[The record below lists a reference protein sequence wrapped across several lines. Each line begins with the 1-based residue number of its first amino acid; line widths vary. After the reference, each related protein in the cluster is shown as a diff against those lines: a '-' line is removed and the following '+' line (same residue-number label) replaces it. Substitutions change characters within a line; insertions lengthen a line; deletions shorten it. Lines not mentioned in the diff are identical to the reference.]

1 MDRGNSCPYSKKWGR
16 KVVEEYKEM
25 TLTQTAY
32 KVYTAILAERL
43 RKEVKRKAILLPSQ
57 TGFRRGMGT
66 LYVWTT
72 FMY

>member
-1 MDRGNSCPYSKKWGR
+1 MDRRNSCPYSKKGGR
-16 KVVEEYKEM
+16 KVVKEYKEM
-25 TLTQTAY
+25 TLTQTTY
-32 KVYTAILAERL
+32 KVYITILVERL

-57 TGFRRGMGT
+57 TSFRGGKGT